1 MRILEGVASL
11 TISDANRRNSRP
23 LSANNKDGG
32 IFTHDPNSRTG
43 SEVAMRVRRRGRVR
57 VQRHRAVVVDR
68 LKIMVIFQ
76 SRVVWSGRT
85 AVGDQRDPSTFK
97 SSDALTCRHT
107 TVYLIG
113 YCEDPASTL
122 DTSETEERE
131 RERRGSRDNSRND
144 RQILCGD
151 V

>member
-43 SEVAMRVRRRGRVR
+43 SEVAMRVRRRGRIR
-57 VQRHRAVVVDR
+57 VQKPRAVVVDR

-85 AVGDQRDPSTFK
+85 AVGDQGDPSTFK
-97 SSDALTCRHT
+97 EFRCSHADT

-113 YCEDPASTL
+113 YREDPASTL

-131 RERRGSRDNSRND
+131 RESRGSSDKSRND
-144 RQILCGD
+144 RQILRGN